1 MEVQNSTARVTRLV
15 FRHTCHG
22 DAGENASLDDNRTL
36 IERDRRRVKFHIVKT
51 HLLVSSNE
59 KDTVW
64 TEYVRRR
71 ILSNNRQ
78 AHIKINRKTTIL

>member
-1 MEVQNSTARVTRLV
+1 MEVQNSIARVTRLV

-71 ILSNNRQ
+71 ILSNNRL
-78 AHIKINRKTTIL
+78 ILK